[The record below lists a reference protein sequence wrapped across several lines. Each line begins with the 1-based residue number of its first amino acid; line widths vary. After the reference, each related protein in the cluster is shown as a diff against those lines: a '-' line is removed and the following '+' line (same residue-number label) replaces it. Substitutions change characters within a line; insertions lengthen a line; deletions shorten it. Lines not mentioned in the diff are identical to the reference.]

1 MAVSRRNLLRHSFV
15 AAVAFAAGPFKA
27 WGATKPQ
34 MPKDQAPNN
43 NQRHNNVTG
52 GTLQHLDREAFDQE
66 VGSSFQVT
74 PVSGKPSSGWLR
86 LLAVKD
92 LPALVPVNPASMA
105 VLPPKQHSAHIQT
118 SGFILTFLGTLP
130 APLPQGTYKF
140 VHAGLGTFTLLIVPD
155 GQGQQTYTAVINR
168 LP

>member
-105 VLPPKQHSAHIQT
+105 V
-118 SGFILTFLGTLP
+118 
-130 APLPQGTYKF
+130 F